1 MTPNGPDMTTSPRAP
16 RPLLITDCDE
26 VLLYMVA
33 PFREW
38 LDEVHAID
46 FDFSGGDFAKALID
60 RKTREALKPGD
71 IWPLLNA
78 FFDTEMHRQM
88 PIPGAIEALQAISEQ
103 ADIVVLTNLMDHR
116 QQSRSEQLA
125 RFGVHH
131 RVVCNQGPKGEPLK
145 RIIDEHAP
153 SVAIFVDDLP
163 QHHASAAEHAPE
175 VWRLHMVGE
184 TALAPHIVCAADAG
198 HAHARID
205 SWHEALDWVLERFA
219 LGVPAPGIAAAA

>member
-1 MTPNGPDMTTSPRAP
+1 MTKAP

-38 LDEVHAID
+38 LNEVHDIE
-46 FDFSGGDFAKALID
+46 FDFSGGDFVKALVD
-60 RKTREALKPGD
+60 RKTREAIKPGD

-78 FFDTEMHRQM
+78 FFDTEMHRQQ
-88 PIPGAIEALQAISEQ
+88 PIPGAIEALQQIGEQ

-116 QQSRSEQLA
+116 QEARSAQLSA
-125 RFGVHH
+125 FGIHH

-145 RIIDEHAP
+145 RIVEEHAP

-163 QHHASAAEHAPE
+163 QHHESAAEHVPD
-175 VWRLHMVGE
+175 VWRLHLVGE
-184 TALAPHIVCAADAG
+184 EGLAPHIACAATAG

-205 SWHEALDWVLERFA
+205 TWAEALPWVLERLA
-219 LGVPAPGIAAAA
+219 AATPAPTPAATA